1 LADKDYDLRAV
12 AKGRASD
19 DNIRAANELL
29 AFADAVVL
37 DQREEI
43 DAARASLIAALGEA
57 ALVDAAGVIAAYEH
71 VDRVADASGIP
82 IEDFKIEPTAEIR
95 ARFGLWE

>member
-1 LADKDYDLRAV
+1 M
-12 AKGRASD
+12 SD
-19 DNIRAANELL
+19 DRIWAANKPLT
-29 AFADAVVL
+29 FADAVVL
-37 DQREEI
+37 HQPGKI
-43 DAARASLIAALGEA
+43 GAAQAAMIAALGEA

-71 VDRVADASGIP
+71 VDCVADASGTP

>member
-1 LADKDYDLRAV
+1 MGNDYDLRAIEE
-12 AKGRASD
+12 GQASD
-19 DNIRAANELL
+19 GHIRAANELL

-37 DQREEI
+37 DQHEKI
-43 DAARASLIAALGEA
+43 DPARAAVIAALGEA

>member
-1 LADKDYDLRAV
+1 
-12 AKGRASD
+12 
-19 DNIRAANELL
+19 LL

-37 DQREEI
+37 HQTDKI
-43 DAARASLIAALGEA
+43 DAARAAVITALGET

-82 IEDFKIEPTAEIR
+82 IEDFKIEPTADIR
-95 ARFGLWE
+95 ARFGLWK

>member
-1 LADKDYDLRAV
+1 MGNDYDLRAIEE
-12 AKGRASD
+12 GRASD
-19 DNIRAANELL
+19 DSIRAANELL

-37 DQREEI
+37 NRHEEI
-43 DAARASLIAALGEA
+43 DDARAAVIAALGEA

>member
-1 LADKDYDLRAV
+1 MGNDYDLRAINE
-12 AKGRASD
+12 GRASD
-19 DNIRAANELL
+19 DRIAAANELL

-37 DQREEI
+37 DRREEI
-43 DAARASLIAALGEA
+43 DAARAAVIAALGEA

-82 IEDFKIEPTAEIR
+82 IEDFKIESTAEIR
-95 ARFGLWE
+95 SRFGLWD

>member
-1 LADKDYDLRAV
+1 M
-12 AKGRASD
+12 
-19 DNIRAANELL
+19 L

-37 DQREEI
+37 DQPEKI
-43 DAARASLIAALGEA
+43 DAARAAVIAALGEA
-57 ALVDAAGVIAAYEH
+57 ALVDAAGIIAAYEH

-95 ARFGLWE
+95 ARFGLWD

>member
-1 LADKDYDLRAV
+1 MADKDYDLRAV